1 MHRAPCPAALLCV
14 AVLVCVGHLS
24 GCAPQA
30 RPETPAAAEE
40 SSVDVEAV
48 LQRIDEVYADGQYER
63 AGALLEGL
71 KKNPDQ
77 LSGQQRTLVEEKVR
91 RVDSILHERRI
102 AAAQPPA
109 EVPAEEAAGEQA
121 ETKVASEPR
130 AAEPKG
136 RASEEAGPAEP
147 AREVE
152 ERRTTRGRAA
162 DPAAEA
168 AAGPQWKMRRE
179 QCEELLAMSDG
190 YETAGEFEKAVDILS
205 LVQQAPPGLAPEQLR
220 ARTSEKLEVVAH
232 RVKEQEREADRVIS
246 MFQRPGRLLEEGNVE
261 AARETYEQV
270 IEEARMANLAGEAA
284 VSVFAEAQ
292 RILQQD
298 FAAALRREAPDYTQ
312 EARNMLE
319 QARDSLA
326 ASLSRMYLEAGNP
339 EGAEPHLRRLAERAS
354 GETASWAEQKLEEL
368 DQIKERAR
376 EERLQ
381 QAADLIQ
388 RAYELANRYT
398 TLAQE
403 GRADAAAR
411 AAQELADARV
421 ELAAQKA
428 RLALDRWAWEEA
440 DQLLAEAPAAAATA
454 AVVEDTITPVR
465 RRLQSVTS
473 AAGNLQ
479 AAEQAIGEGDFQK
492 ASGLLEAAWEQKPL
506 PEPLALRLETLAGV
520 LEPVRR
526 ARAREMEQ
534 RNWRRTALRSVE
546 EKLAQL
552 EQREQGWEDYLAIL
566 RGVVAGELEQAR
578 EELSVL
584 LRQPAGLTE
593 AEVVHAR
600 SLLAALAEDPEA
612 ARAAAQE
619 RLQEAR
625 ELLEAGRYV
634 EAAEALK
641 ALRGMEGHSLAQGIR
656 RRAEKLEAEVRE
668 AEARAEQLYRAAVQ
682 ARENNEVERLKDIL
696 EELNSSYRHTRIF
709 QERR

>member
-1 MHRAPCPAALLCV
+1 M
-14 AVLVCVGHLS
+14 S

-30 RPETPAAAEE
+30 RPKTPAAAEE
-40 SSVDVEAV
+40 ASVDVEAT

-71 KKNPDQ
+71 SRNSEQ
-77 LSGQQRTLVEEKVR
+77 LSEQQRTLVEEKTR

-102 AAAQPPA
+102 APEQAVAQAPAEPPA
-109 EVPAEEAAGEQA
+109 TGAEQRSPEQPKPETVPGREAAAGKEG
-121 ETKVASEPR
+121 ASEQ
-130 AAEPKG
+130 
-136 RASEEAGPAEP
+136 AGPAEP

-152 ERRTTRGRAA
+152 ERVLAEQHDTETGT
-162 DPAAEA
+162 EA
-168 AAGPQWKMRRE
+168 AAGPKPEVRRE
-179 QCEELLAMSDG
+179 QCGKLLAMSDR
-190 YETAGEFEKAVDILS
+190 YETAGEFEKAVEVLS

-220 ARTSEKLEVVAH
+220 SRASEKLEVLAH
-232 RVKEQEREADRVIS
+232 RVKEQKREADRIIS
-246 MFQRPGRLLEEGNVE
+246 MFQRPRRLLEEGNVE

-270 IEEARMANLAGEAA
+270 IEEARMANLTGEAA
-284 VSVFAEAQ
+284 VSVFAEAHQ
-292 RILQQD
+292 VLQQD
-298 FAAALRREAPDYTQ
+298 FASALRREAPDYTQ
-312 EARNMLE
+312 EARRMLE
-319 QARDSLA
+319 QARDNLA
-326 ASLSRMYLEAGNP
+326 TSLSRMYLEAGNP
-339 EGAEPHLRRLAERAS
+339 EGAEPHLRRVAERAS

-368 DQIKERAR
+368 DQVKERAR

-381 QAADLIQ
+381 QTADQIQ
-388 RAYELANRYT
+388 RAYELARKYT
-398 TLAQE
+398 ALARE
-403 GRADAAAR
+403 GRLDAAAR
-411 AAQELADARV
+411 TAQKLADARV

-428 RLALDRWAWEEA
+428 SLALDRWAWEEA
-440 DQLLAEAPAAAATA
+440 GHLLDGAPAAAATA
-454 AVVEDTITPVR
+454 ALVENNITPLR
-465 RRLQSVTS
+465 RRLQTATS
-473 AAGNLQ
+473 AAGNLK
-479 AAEQAIGEGDFQK
+479 AAEQAIGEGNFQK
-492 ASGLLEAAWEQKPL
+492 ASGLLEAAWELKPL

-534 RNWRRTALRSVE
+534 RNWRRTGLRSVE

-566 RGVVAGELEQAR
+566 RGVVAGELEEAR

-584 LRQPAGLTE
+584 LSQPAGLEE
-593 AEVVHAR
+593 AEVAHAR
-600 SLLAALAEDPEA
+600 SLFAGLAEDPEA

-625 ELLEAGRYV
+625 ELLEDGRYV

-641 ALRGMEGHSLAQGIR
+641 ALRGMEGHSLVQGIR
-656 RRAEKLEAEVRE
+656 RRTGKLEAEVRE